1 MGGACALA
9 AYSFWGFVPLYYPL
23 IATVTP
29 LEMLAYRVWLTALT
43 LLPLLFAFGLLP
55 GLRALLREPRTL
67 ALLALAS
74 LLLGCNW
81 FAFTWA
87 MVHERVIE
95 TSMGYFINPLV
106 YVLLGVIVL
115 RERLRPAQIVSV
127 LLAAFGV
134 GLLVYNLGELPW
146 VALVL
151 PVAFG
156 SYGLIHKK
164 LTVNPFTSLF
174 VEMLF
179 LAPIALLYGLYLAN
193 EGTSHVIH
201 EGLRLKLLLLPLGPI
216 TVMPLVLFG
225 AAATRIT
232 LTSMG
237 LFQYIA
243 PSLSFIVGVFILHE
257 TFDRA
262 RLISFAIIW
271 VSLIIFAV
279 EGIYQSRTSVHTATA

>member
-1 MGGACALA
+1 MTAYAL
-9 AYSFWGFVPLYYPL
+9 WGFVPLYYPL
-23 IATVTP
+23 LASVAP
-29 LEMLAYRVWLTALT
+29 LEILAHRVWVTALT
-43 LLPLLFAFGLLP
+43 LLPMLFVLGLVS
-55 GLRALLREPRTL
+55 GLRALVREPRTL
-67 ALLALAS
+67 ALLAVAG
-74 LLLGCNW
+74 LLIGCNW
-81 FAFTWA
+81 YAFTWA
-87 MVHERVIE
+87 MVNERVIE

-115 RERLRPAQIVSV
+115 RERLRPAQMVSV
-127 LLAAFGV
+127 LLATFAV
-134 GLLVYNLGELPW
+134 GFLVYNVGELPW

-156 SYGLIHKK
+156 LYGLIHKK

-179 LAPIALLYGLYLAN
+179 LAPFALLYVMYLAN
-193 EGTSHVIH
+193 EGSSHIIQ

-216 TVMPLVLFG
+216 TVVPLVLFG

-257 TFDRA
+257 TFDRT

-271 VSLIIFAV
+271 VSLIIFAI
-279 EGIYQSRTSVHTATA
+279 EGIYQSRASVRAVTEAA